1 MAAATNFQVVPAKSQ
16 APTAYTLM
24 GMQIRYEAPLRGRV
38 QRERIN
44 GKRLTCLPL
53 QRREKEQTRR
63 DWWRLVAA
71 AQVAGVVA
79 ADGCG
84 GDCLW
89 CSEEQERGWGRLM
102 AATR

>member
-1 MAAATNFQVVPAKSQ
+1 MSSEGENKWEKADLLATAAARKGTNAE
-16 APTAYTLM
+16 
-24 GMQIRYEAPLRGRV
+24 G
-38 QRERIN
+38 
-44 GKRLTCLPL
+44 
-53 QRREKEQTRR
+53 
-63 DWWRLVAA
+63 LVAA

-89 CSEEQERGWGRLM
+89 CGEEQERGWGWLM